1 MWHQHQRLLDAA
13 CPLTHLCG
21 RFNIFDFVAILPFYL
36 NLMFGVDSV
45 LLRLVRI
52 LRIFKL
58 SSRIEGTKTV
68 VEALR
73 ASFRSL
79 LIPVYMLIVITL
91 VFGAAFWLAEQGSE
105 SVGADGETVRIFDD
119 GSVSEVTGIVR
130 AGWVIIVTM
139 TTVGYGDITPSTAA
153 GRMVCVIAML
163 FGVLYVR
170 SDRRWRVARVW
181 VCMAHAGVCVCEC
194 RFSVAGGRSYMAMP
208 IAIVGNNFWK
218 AYEKHMK
225 GKDDAKADKYVAPPC
240 VVHDRP
246 CADLLCVSR
255 VAASTARAR
264 RWCSYPPRSKSRSN
278 SPWIQGA
285 SSLVPW
291 P

>member
-1 MWHQHQRLLDAA
+1 M
-13 CPLTHLCG
+13 
-21 RFNIFDFVAILPFYL
+21 AILPFYL

-170 SDRRWRVARVW
+170 CDRRWRVARVW
-181 VCMAHAGVCVCEC
+181 VCMAHAGVCVRERRCC
-194 RFSVAGGRSYMAMP
+194 VAGGRSYMAMP

-225 GKDDAKADKYVAPPC
+225 GKDDAKADKCVAPP
-240 VVHDRP
+240 VLSMTALVLTS
-246 CADLLCVSR
+246 CACHVWLPPQQGPGGGAATPH
-255 VAASTARAR
+255 AASHVRTRRGFRAQARPR
-264 RWCSYPPRSKSRSN
+264 RGHDGPPCPQASQDV
-278 SPWIQGA
+278 QG
-285 SSLVPW
+285 P
-291 P
+291 